1 MESAKE
7 ITSLPSS
14 VLSCILAK
22 APWAGI
28 TEAGVRREDR
38 MAEYIVRPIGVVR
51 SALKDPADA
60 PKQGALTGQE
70 AEIVVDP
77 EYIQALEGL
86 ERRVA
91 SAGNDV
97 FGDTAHRNGG
107 KIIVICW
114 MHRADRDRL
123 KVHPR
128 GQEDRPERGVFSTRS
143 PHRPNPVSLHTVT
156 LLSIEGNV
164 LRVRGMDA
172 IDGTP
177 VVDIKPHSPE
187 LDDQETVKDFP

>member
-1 MESAKE
+1 MEE
-7 ITSLPSS
+7 F
-14 VLSCILAK
+14 V
-22 APWAGI
+22 
-28 TEAGVRREDR
+28 
-38 MAEYIVRPIGVVR
+38 VRPIGVVR

-77 EYIQALEGL
+77 AYLPALNGL
-86 ERRVA
+86 DNR
-91 SAGNDV
+91 
-97 FGDTAHRNGG
+97 G
-107 KIIVICW
+107 KIIVMCW
-114 MHRADRDRL
+114 MHLADRDRL

-128 GQEDRPERGVFSTRS
+128 GREDRPERGVFSTRS

-156 LLSIEGNV
+156 LVSVAGNV

-177 VVDIKPHSPE
+177 VVDIKSHSPE
-187 LDDQETVKDFP
+187 LDG

>member
-1 MESAKE
+1 MEE
-7 ITSLPSS
+7 F
-14 VLSCILAK
+14 
-22 APWAGI
+22 
-28 TEAGVRREDR
+28 
-38 MAEYIVRPIGVVR
+38 IVRPIGVVR

-77 EYIQALEGL
+77 EYLPALDGL
-86 ERRVA
+86 ERGR
-91 SAGNDV
+91 
-97 FGDTAHRNGG
+97 G
-107 KIIVICW
+107 KIIVIFW
-114 MHRADRDRL
+114 MHRADRCRL
-123 KVHPR
+123 KVHPQ
-128 GQEDRPERGVFSTRS
+128 GQEELPERGVFSTRS

-177 VVDIKPHSPE
+177 VVDIKSHSPE
-187 LDDQETVKDFP
+187 LDG

>member
-1 MESAKE
+1 
-7 ITSLPSS
+7 
-14 VLSCILAK
+14 
-22 APWAGI
+22 
-28 TEAGVRREDR
+28 

-77 EYIQALEGL
+77 AYLPALEGL
-86 ERRVA
+86 ERRVPEGKTG
-91 SAGNDV
+91 S
-97 FGDTAHRNGG
+97 GDSAHRKDG

-114 MHRADRDRL
+114 MHLAARGRL

-128 GQEDRPERGVFSTRS
+128 DQEDRPERGVFSTRS

-156 LLSIEGNV
+156 LLSIEGSV
-164 LRVRGMDA
+164 LRIRGMDA

-177 VVDIKPHSPE
+177 VIDIKPHSPE
-187 LDDQETVKDFP
+187 LDGQDTVKDFP

>member
-1 MESAKE
+1 M
-7 ITSLPSS
+7 
-14 VLSCILAK
+14 
-22 APWAGI
+22 
-28 TEAGVRREDR
+28 
-38 MAEYIVRPIGVVR
+38 RPVGVVR
-51 SALKDPADA
+51 SILKDPADA

-77 EYIQALEGL
+77 LFLPALDGL

-91 SAGNDV
+91 PAGKAV
-97 FGDTAHRNGG
+97 PGDSGRRKDG
-107 KIIVICW
+107 KIVVICW
-114 MHRADRDRL
+114 MNRADRGRL

-128 GQEDRPERGVFSTRS
+128 GQEDLPERGVFSTRS

-177 VVDIKPHSPE
+177 VVDIKSHSPE
-187 LDDQETVKDFP
+187 LDG

>member
-1 MESAKE
+1 
-7 ITSLPSS
+7 
-14 VLSCILAK
+14 
-22 APWAGI
+22 
-28 TEAGVRREDR
+28 
-38 MAEYIVRPIGVVR
+38 MAEYIVRPIGFIR
-51 SALKDPADA
+51 SVLKDPADA

-77 EYIQALEGL
+77 AYLPALDGL
-86 ERRVA
+86 ERCVA
-91 SAGNDV
+91 PAGDAV
-97 FGDTAHRNGG
+97 FDDSAHRKDG
-107 KIIVICW
+107 KIVVICW
-114 MHRADRDRL
+114 MHFAARDRL

-128 GQEDRPERGVFSTRS
+128 DQKERPERGVFSTRS

-187 LDDQETVKDFP
+187 LDG

>member
-1 MESAKE
+1 
-7 ITSLPSS
+7 
-14 VLSCILAK
+14 
-22 APWAGI
+22 
-28 TEAGVRREDR
+28 

-70 AEIVVDP
+70 AEVIVDP
-77 EYIQALEGL
+77 AFLPALDGL

-91 SAGNDV
+91 SAGNAV
-97 FGDTAHRNGG
+97 PGDTAHRKGG
-107 KIIVICW
+107 KIVVICW
-114 MHRADRDRL
+114 MHLAARERL

-128 GQEDRPERGVFSTRS
+128 DQEDRPERGVFSTRS

-177 VVDIKPHSPE
+177 VIDIKPHSPE
-187 LDDQETVKDFP
+187 LDGQETVKDFP

>member
-1 MESAKE
+1 MEE
-7 ITSLPSS
+7 F
-14 VLSCILAK
+14 V
-22 APWAGI
+22 
-28 TEAGVRREDR
+28 
-38 MAEYIVRPIGVVR
+38 VRPVGVVR

-77 EYIQALEGL
+77 SYLPALDGL

-91 SAGNDV
+91 AGV
-97 FGDTAHRNGG
+97 DTGSGGGGHGKSG
-107 KIIVICW
+107 KIIVLCW
-114 MHRADRDRL
+114 MHGADRQRL

-128 GQEDRPERGVFSTRS
+128 GQEMLPERGVFSTRS
-143 PHRPNPVSLHTVT
+143 PHRPNPVSLHTVA

-172 IDGTP
+172 VDGTP
-177 VVDIKPHSPE
+177 VIDIKVHSPE
-187 LDDQETVKDFP
+187 LDG

>member
-1 MESAKE
+1 MEE
-7 ITSLPSS
+7 F
-14 VLSCILAK
+14 V
-22 APWAGI
+22 
-28 TEAGVRREDR
+28 
-38 MAEYIVRPIGVVR
+38 VRPIGVVR

-77 EYIQALEGL
+77 AYLPALDGL

-91 SAGNDV
+91 TAGDAV
-97 FGDTAHRNGG
+97 FGDSAHPKDG

-128 GQEDRPERGVFSTRS
+128 GQEELPERGVFSTRS

-177 VVDIKPHSPE
+177 VVDIKSHSPE
-187 LDDQETVKDFP
+187 LDG

>member
-1 MESAKE
+1 
-7 ITSLPSS
+7 
-14 VLSCILAK
+14 
-22 APWAGI
+22 
-28 TEAGVRREDR
+28 
-38 MAEYIVRPIGVVR
+38 MAEYVVRQIGVVR

-60 PKQGALTGQE
+60 PKQGALTEQE
-70 AEIVVDP
+70 AEVIVDP
-77 EYIQALEGL
+77 AYLQALVGL

-91 SAGNDV
+91 DGRDSASD
-97 FGDTAHRNGG
+97 APPRRNSG

-114 MHRADRDRL
+114 MHGADRERMR
-123 KVHPR
+123 VHPR
-128 GQEDRPERGVFSTRS
+128 DQEELPERGVFSTRS

-187 LDDQETVKDFP
+187 LDG

>member
-1 MESAKE
+1 
-7 ITSLPSS
+7 
-14 VLSCILAK
+14 
-22 APWAGI
+22 
-28 TEAGVRREDR
+28 

-77 EYIQALEGL
+77 SFLPALDGL
-86 ERRVA
+86 ARRVA
-91 SAGNDV
+91 AAENADR
-97 FGDTAHRNGG
+97 GDNAHRKGG

-114 MHRADRDRL
+114 MHLADRGRL

-128 GQEDRPERGVFSTRS
+128 GQEERPERGVFSTRS

-177 VVDIKPHSPE
+177 VVDIKSHSPE
-187 LDDQETVKDFP
+187 LDG

>member
-1 MESAKE
+1 MDEF
-7 ITSLPSS
+7 
-14 VLSCILAK
+14 V
-22 APWAGI
+22 
-28 TEAGVRREDR
+28 
-38 MAEYIVRPIGVVR
+38 VRPIGVVR

-70 AEIVVDP
+70 AEIVVSP
-77 EYIQALEGL
+77 EFLAALEGL
-86 ERRVA
+86 DPA
-91 SAGNDV
+91 K
-97 FGDTAHRNGG
+97 G

-114 MHRADRDRL
+114 MHRADRNLLR
-123 KVHPR
+123 VHPR

-156 LLSIEGNV
+156 LLSVERNT

-177 VVDIKPHSPE
+177 VVDIKKHSPE
-187 LDDQETVKDFP
+187 LDG

>member
-1 MESAKE
+1 MEE
-7 ITSLPSS
+7 F
-14 VLSCILAK
+14 V
-22 APWAGI
+22 
-28 TEAGVRREDR
+28 
-38 MAEYIVRPIGVVR
+38 VRPIGVVR

-77 EYIQALEGL
+77 LFLPALDGL
-86 ERRVA
+86 DP
-91 SAGNDV
+91 GK
-97 FGDTAHRNGG
+97 G

-114 MHRADRDRL
+114 MHRADRDRR

-156 LLSIEGNV
+156 LLSIDRNV

-177 VVDIKPHSPE
+177 VVDIKPHSAE
-187 LDDQETVKDFP
+187 LDG

>member
-1 MESAKE
+1 MEE
-7 ITSLPSS
+7 F
-14 VLSCILAK
+14 V
-22 APWAGI
+22 
-28 TEAGVRREDR
+28 
-38 MAEYIVRPIGVVR
+38 VRPVGVVR
-51 SALKDPADA
+51 STLKDPADA

-77 EYIQALEGL
+77 AYLPALDGL

-91 SAGNDV
+91 ARGKAA
-97 FGDTAHRNGG
+97 FGDGAHRKGG
-107 KIIVICW
+107 KIIVLCW
-114 MHRADRDRL
+114 MHSAARGRL

-128 GQEDRPERGVFSTRS
+128 DQEELPERGVFSTRS

-177 VVDIKPHSPE
+177 VIDIKPHSPE
-187 LDDQETVKDFP
+187 LDG

>member
-1 MESAKE
+1 MS
-7 ITSLPSS
+7 
-14 VLSCILAK
+14 
-22 APWAGI
+22 
-28 TEAGVRREDR
+28 
-38 MAEYIVRPIGVVR
+38 EYIVRPIGVVR

-60 PKQGALTGQE
+60 PKQGALTSQE

-77 EYIQALEGL
+77 AYLPALDGL

-91 SAGNDV
+91 PAGNAV
-97 FGDTAHRNGG
+97 FDDGAHRKDG

-114 MHRADRDRL
+114 MHRADRARL
-123 KVHPR
+123 KVHPQ
-128 GQEDRPERGVFSTRS
+128 GQEKLPERGVFSTRS

-177 VVDIKPHSPE
+177 VVDIKNHSPE
-187 LDDQETVKDFP
+187 LDG

>member
-1 MESAKE
+1 MEE
-7 ITSLPSS
+7 F
-14 VLSCILAK
+14 V
-22 APWAGI
+22 
-28 TEAGVRREDR
+28 
-38 MAEYIVRPIGVVR
+38 VRPIGVVR
-51 SALKDPADA
+51 SALKERSDA

-77 EYIQALEGL
+77 AYLPALDGL

-91 SAGNDV
+91 PEGDV
-97 FGDTAHRNGG
+97 VSGDGAHRKDG

-114 MHRADRDRL
+114 MHGADRGRR

-128 GQEDRPERGVFSTRS
+128 DREMLPERGVFSTRS

-156 LLSIEGNV
+156 LLSVEGNV

-177 VVDIKPHSPE
+177 VIDIKPHSPE
-187 LDDQETVKDFP
+187 LDG